1 MLVWSF
7 LILFVLWIF
16 VCLPHYSVCG
26 ILVPWPGIKPVPLAL
41 EAWSLNH
48 WMAKEFPVLSFFFF
62 YFLNFLQEIYIPR
75 VIWKANNN
83 NKKKKKTKTHWLHWM
98 WGFHH
103 SVVAASQ
110 CGREWEV
117 WGERDQTQVPDE
129 GRASVMAQHL
139 LAGLTKRTWEKERNS
154 SHYDWPLKSAGEY
167 LLSLSNICVSPV
179 WSSSRAF
186 LHVCPSSI

>member
-1 MLVWSF
+1 M
-7 LILFVLWIF
+7 
-16 VCLPHYSVCG
+16 
-26 ILVPWPGIKPVPLAL
+26 PLAL

-62 YFLNFLQEIYIPR
+62 YFLNFLQEIYIPW
-75 VIWKANNN
+75 VILKANNNNN
-83 NKKKKKTKTHWLHWM
+83 NKKKTKDSLITLDVGIHR
-98 WGFHH
+98 

-110 CGREWEV
+110 CGREWEG

-139 LAGLTKRTWEKERNS
+139 LAGLTKRTWEKERTS